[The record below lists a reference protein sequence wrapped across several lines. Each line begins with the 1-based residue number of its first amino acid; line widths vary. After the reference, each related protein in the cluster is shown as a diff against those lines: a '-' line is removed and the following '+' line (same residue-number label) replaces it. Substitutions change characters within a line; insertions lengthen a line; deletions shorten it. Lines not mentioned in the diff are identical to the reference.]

1 MWVFITSDRKMEREM
16 DKRVG
21 AEKQMLYQAVVRK
34 RELRQ
39 RGRERDV

>member
-1 MWVFITSDRKMEREM
+1 M

-21 AEKQMLYQAVVRK
+21 AEKQMLSQTVVRK